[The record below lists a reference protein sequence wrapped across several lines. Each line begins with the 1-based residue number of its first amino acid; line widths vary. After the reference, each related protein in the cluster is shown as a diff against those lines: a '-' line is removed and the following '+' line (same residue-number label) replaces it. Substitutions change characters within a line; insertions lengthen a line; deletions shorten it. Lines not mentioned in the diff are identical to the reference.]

1 MHSLVG
7 IRRDLPAQ
15 RDSLNSSKLGFL
27 PPVNG
32 GTMDAKPIPRRCE
45 VTAAI
50 TEPAQ
55 AKSDETING
64 NVLLVLR
71 RITAAGVGLSEDQLA
86 AVSKLQQLWLRQSN
100 LT

>member
-1 MHSLVG
+1 M
-7 IRRDLPAQ
+7 
-15 RDSLNSSKLGFL
+15 
-27 PPVNG
+27 
-32 GTMDAKPIPRRCE
+32 
-45 VTAAI
+45 TAAI

-55 AKSDETING
+55 AKYSETING

-71 RITAAGVGLSEDQLA
+71 RITDTGVGLSEDQLA